1 MNFKIFNEL
10 CKFILFTSK
19 KYNIDSSHDITHS
32 MDVLHY
38 AHNIYNKEVYIN
50 PGIKSHENIIYLA
63 STLHD
68 MCDNKYMKA
77 DEGLHNMEI
86 FMKDKIQIN
95 DNCQIACAGKI
106 FIGNNVLIASKVFIT
121 DHDHDYKDEGAPAQ
135 WALCADNVKIGDNCW
150 IGNGV
155 SILKGVVIGRNSII
169 GAGSVVTKSFPESS
183 IIAGVPAKN
192 ITSFS
197 PKL

>member
-1 MNFKIFNEL
+1 MKI
-10 CKFILFTSK
+10 KGYGIGQIL
-19 KYNIDSSHDITHS
+19 
-32 MDVLHY
+32 
-38 AHNIYNKEVYIN
+38 
-50 PGIKSHENIIYLA
+50 YLA
-63 STLHD
+63 LSLVVT
-68 MCDNKYMKA
+68 KA
-77 DEGLHNMEI
+77 VYPKARLLRLPFFFRVQGRLKIGKGATIGRSCRIDVHPGGELSFG
-86 FMKDKIQIN
+86 DKIQIN